1 MGLRSFIES
10 SPESQAGLRGFPAP
24 SCFRRPLLRM
34 IQAATLAFVVLFLD
48 CFPAQAQTGVLLRVE
63 KLEAKGKFRQADS
76 LIQEALDFG
85 KYSPAETE
93 PLEFELE
100 RMSRIRKDYSLK
112 KEDIYTQ
119 LHANITNLTP
129 REFSGWISRGWFDLK
144 KIDGKTCFFRHGVE
158 NLYYRHPELRARG
171 IHLDDEK
178 TADGERKALQFVR
191 DVKAESARLNTNY
204 VLPRTY
210 RVVEHAKLAGDVL
223 VPGDTVKAW
232 LPVPRIYPFQYG
244 FKLLKSSFAPIA
256 IAPETSSI
264 RSVYSEATNKG
275 GAPLELSLE
284 YEFTSEVVHFTLNPA
299 MIQSI
304 DPLEPA
310 LNPYLQEGPHVVF
323 TPEMKALSAKI
334 VGSEANPMLEA
345 KKIYDW
351 QCEHLLYSCARQ
363 YSTLTNISDSV
374 RRNGYGDC
382 GEHAL
387 LFITLCRYNGIPARW
402 QSGWMLLPGHPSP
415 HDWSEIYLAPYG
427 WLPVDPTMGNYV
439 MHVFTALSPQEQI
452 EVRDFYFGG
461 LDPCRLIFNSD
472 HSQKLEP
479 PKKYFRSDD
488 VDFQCAEIETAANNL
503 YSDQFTFELSF
514 NVITNSAA
522 K

>member
-1 MGLRSFIES
+1 
-10 SPESQAGLRGFPAP
+10 
-24 SCFRRPLLRM
+24 M
-34 IQAATLAFVVLFLD
+34 IRAATLAFVVSFLA
-48 CFPAQAQTGVLLRVE
+48 CFAAQAQTDVLLRVE
-63 KLEAKGKFRQADS
+63 KLEAGGEFRQADS
-76 LIQEALDFG
+76 LIKVAIESG
-85 KYSPAETE
+85 KYSPADTE
-93 PLEFELE
+93 PLEFERE

-112 KEDIYTQ
+112 KEDVYSP
-119 LHANITNLTP
+119 LHASITNLTP
-129 REFSGWISRGWFDLK
+129 REFSGWISKGWIDLK
-144 KIDGKTCFFRHGVE
+144 KIDGQTCFFHGAVK

-171 IHLDDEK
+171 THPDEEK
-178 TADGERKALQFVR
+178 MAAGEREALQFVR

-204 VLPRTY
+204 VLPRTC

-223 VPGDTVKAW
+223 VPGDAVKAW

-264 RSVYSEATNKG
+264 RSVYLEATNKG
-275 GAPLELSLE
+275 GAPLEFSLE
-284 YEFTSEVVHFTLNPA
+284 YEVTSEAVHFTLNPA

-304 DPLEPA
+304 DPLDTA
-310 LNPYLQEGPHVVF
+310 LKPYLQEGPHVVF

-334 VGSEANPMLEA
+334 VGSETNPMLKA

-351 QCEHLLYSCARQ
+351 ECEHLLYSCAPQ
-363 YSTLTNISDSV
+363 YSTLTNISDFV

-382 GEHAL
+382 GEQAL

-402 QSGWMLLPGHPSP
+402 QSGWLLLPGQASP

-427 WLPVDPTMGNYV
+427 WLPVDPTMGDYV
-439 MHVFTALSPQEQI
+439 MHVFTALSAHERM
-452 EVRDFYFGG
+452 EARDFYFGG
-461 LDPCRLIFNSD
+461 LDSYRLIFNSD
-472 HSQKLEP
+472 HSQKLDP

-488 VDFQCAEIETAANNL
+488 VDFQCAEIETATKNL
-503 YSDQFTFELSF
+503 YSDQLTFELSF
-514 NVITNSAA
+514 NVITNGAA

>member
-1 MGLRSFIES
+1 MKFPRLLLIWLAAMLLPCAVGGA
-10 SPESQAGLRGFPAP
+10 QDAGTVARGFEEGGRFTKAAI
-24 SCFRRPLLRM
+24 LL
-34 IQAATLAFVVLFLD
+34 QAAIADTNT
-48 CFPAQAQTGVLLRVE
+48 PA
-63 KLEAKGKFRQADS
+63 
-76 LIQEALDFG
+76 
-85 KYSPAETE
+85 AERRK
-93 PLEFELE
+93 LEFELE

-112 KEDIYTQ
+112 EEDIYIQ
-119 LHANITNLTP
+119 LHATITNLTP
-129 REFSGWISRGWFDLK
+129 REFSGWISKGWFDLK
-144 KIDGKTCFFRHGVE
+144 KIDGKTCFFRCGVE

-171 IHLDDEK
+171 IHPDDEK
-178 TADGERKALQFVR
+178 TADEERKALLQFVR
-191 DVKAESARLNTNY
+191 DVKAETARLNTNY
-204 VLPRTY
+204 VLPRTC

-223 VPGDTVKAW
+223 APGDAVKAW

-264 RSVYSEATNKG
+264 RSVYLEVTNKG
-275 GAPLELSLE
+275 GAPLEFSLE
-284 YEFTSEVVHFTLNPA
+284 YEVTSEAVHFTLNPA
-299 MIQSI
+299 LIQSI

-310 LNPYLQEGPHVVF
+310 LNPYLQEAPHVVF

-334 VGSEANPMLEA
+334 VGSEANPMLKA

-363 YSTLTNISDSV
+363 YSTLTNISDYV

-382 GEHAL
+382 GEQAL

-402 QSGWMLLPGHPSP
+402 QSGWMLFPGHTSG

-427 WLPVDPTMGNYV
+427 WLPVDPTMGNFV
-439 MHVFTALSPQEQI
+439 MHLFTALSPQERI

-461 LDPCRLIFNSD
+461 LDQWRLIFNSD

-488 VDFQCAEIETAANNL
+488 VDFQGAEIETAAKNL
-503 YSDQFTFELSF
+503 YSDRFTFELSF

>member
-1 MGLRSFIES
+1 
-10 SPESQAGLRGFPAP
+10 
-24 SCFRRPLLRM
+24 M

-232 LPVPRIYPFQYG
+232 LPVPRIYPFQVR
-244 FKLLKSSFAPIA
+244 FQTAEELL
-256 IAPETSSI
+256 
-264 RSVYSEATNKG
+264 R
-275 GAPLELSLE
+275 
-284 YEFTSEVVHFTLNPA
+284 
-299 MIQSI
+299 
-304 DPLEPA
+304 
-310 LNPYLQEGPHVVF
+310 
-323 TPEMKALSAKI
+323 
-334 VGSEANPMLEA
+334 ANR
-345 KKIYDW
+345 
-351 QCEHLLYSCARQ
+351 HCA
-363 YSTLTNISDSV
+363 
-374 RRNGYGDC
+374 GD
-382 GEHAL
+382 
-387 LFITLCRYNGIPARW
+387 
-402 QSGWMLLPGHPSP
+402 
-415 HDWSEIYLAPYG
+415 
-427 WLPVDPTMGNYV
+427 
-439 MHVFTALSPQEQI
+439 
-452 EVRDFYFGG
+452 
-461 LDPCRLIFNSD
+461 
-472 HSQKLEP
+472 
-479 PKKYFRSDD
+479 
-488 VDFQCAEIETAANNL
+488 
-503 YSDQFTFELSF
+503 
-514 NVITNSAA
+514 
-522 K
+522 